1 MARKAR
7 RKLTKEKRA
16 ASPRVSG
23 RRRSASADDARDR
36 PACEGR
42 VEALVGFT
50 VRSRFTGSVF
60 VVTSASEE
68 NGCRTVKGRDCWAM
82 VEAVTVIA
90 PPEGVS

>member
-1 MARKAR
+1 MNTTRYA
-7 RKLTKEKRA
+7 KRGEA
-16 ASPRVSG
+16 ANPRAPE

-42 VEALVGFT
+42 AEALVGFT

-60 VVTSASEE
+60 VVTGASEE
-68 NGCRTVKGRDCWAM
+68 NGCRTVRGRDCWAM